1 MRLFNPTYMKFNAY
15 KIDNLKI
22 ATYESDGR
30 ENPVVFVHANSIG
43 AASFYKQMMSDEGKK
58 TRYISIDMPGHGA
71 SDFSLKPNLI
81 YNIDYIS
88 EIFSST
94 IDALDLESCV
104 LCGHSL
110 GGHVALRIAQKNK
123 KVKSLMLMGTS
134 PLESYQDWGK
144 SYAISETFNYF
155 NKKNLTQEDI
165 ARLAQL
171 FVSEDDAADISFVD
185 NIKNTDSNFRKF
197 MAMSYENDKTNDFE
211 ILKSLNIPIA
221 MVYGDKD
228 RIVDVE
234 KLKSTGIEDYLWR
247 KKIQII
253 SESGHSPMWEKPKM
267 LQYLVDVFSKDV

>member
-1 MRLFNPTYMKFNAY
+1 MKFNAY

-58 TRYISIDMPGHGA
+58 NRYISIDMPGHGA

-88 EIFSST
+88 ELFSST
-94 IDALDLESCV
+94 IDALDLESCI

-134 PLESYQDWGK
+134 PLESYQDWDK
-144 SYAISETFNYF
+144 SYKTDETFNYF
-155 NKKNLTQEDI
+155 NKGNLTQEDI

-171 FVSEDDAADISFVD
+171 FISEDDAADISFVD

-211 ILKSLNIPIA
+211 IIKSLNIPIA

-228 RIVDVE
+228 RIINVE
-234 KLKSTGIEDYLWR
+234 KLKNTGIEDYLWR

-253 SESGHSPMWEKPKM
+253 SEAGHSPMWEKPKL